1 MPAVADLQ
9 QIYEKVQLTD
19 FKRQQDDLDLTNLL
33 RSSQSDRDALLQ
45 QQSVITY
52 QVQQLSA
59 AKTKIDQQ
67 TTKISQLTAQ
77 ITTTNGAL
85 SRIDTAAITEYETA
99 KISLL
104 TALDTLKNSIDISLL
119 TARNPSVVD
128 IPTAYHHIQSLKQQ

>member
-9 QIYEKVQLTD
+9 QLYEKVQLTD

-67 TTKISQLTAQ
+67 TTKINQLTAQ
-77 ITTTNGAL
+77 ITTTNSAL

-104 TALDTLKNSIDISLL
+104 TKLDTLKNTIDIAAL
-119 TARNPSVVD
+119 TARNLSVVD